1 MIPSTIPSPST
12 PAPAADRSL
21 ALKAAAGVLFV
32 AVVGLSWVLGHGS
45 AGPGYLVLYALLLLP
60 GLPLGFLLFGR
71 GHAAG
76 WIAGALIG
84 YGLSAIV
91 LWIPVDLGFT
101 GHAWAPTAWAALTAA
116 THLIARGSHA
126 VVVLPQW
133 HRSDTA
139 GLLCALLVVPLLVAG
154 PFSRVGERDPAGNLR
169 YRAYFTADFLW
180 HVALTAELAK
190 ADPPIR
196 NPYLER
202 RALNYYWAYFVPP
215 AMIARSVGAA
225 HSIEA
230 CLLLNALCAGLLF
243 VASIYLYG
251 WCVVPRAGPILI
263 AVLLTML
270 AASAEGLLALIRLA
284 RDHLPLASLRS
295 LNVDALTAWIFQ
307 GLTVD
312 SLPRSL
318 WYTPQHAA
326 ACGLGLIGLI
336 GAGHSSILSPEAA
349 LLAGVPLGLSIVFSP
364 FLGGS
369 FCVIY
374 GVVAIWNAFEQSER
388 PLPAIAGSA
397 MAVVPALVGLGWC
410 VANQTFEG
418 AGGSVEIGLSPRAA
432 AAPFATLALA
442 LGPILT
448 LAIGGLMLAWSRRY
462 RWHGSIAGLAIGL
475 TLFYFVYLSSEPVWV
490 GWRAGQVILVTTTPL
505 VAAFFAALVDTSRRA
520 AAVIAAA
527 LALAVGLPTT
537 VIDTWNA
544 QDVEHVAM
552 GPGFRWTVVVPPT
565 TQAAMKWI
573 RERTPDEAVVQM
585 SIGPRGRETWTLV
598 PTFAARRMA
607 AGEPISLL
615 HVTEYDQR
623 SGAVDAMFRTT
634 NAADASR
641 LAHEQRID
649 YVYVDGVERKAF
661 GTDALAKFSDPQY
674 FEQVFEEGDAAV
686 FQVR

>member
-1 MIPSTIPSPST
+1 MWEPEPGERVISACRDPTPQHRVKARVMPSTIPSPST
-12 PAPAADRSL
+12 LAPAADRSL

-32 AVVGLSWVLGHGS
+32 AVVALSWVLGHGL

-91 LWIPVDLGFT
+91 LWIPVDLGFA

-116 THLIARGSHA
+116 THLIARGSQA
-126 VVVLPQW
+126 VVVLPPW
-133 HRSDTA
+133 HRGDTA

-215 AMIARSVGAA
+215 AMIARSVGAV
-225 HSIEA
+225 HSLEA

-336 GAGHSSILSPEAA
+336 GAGHSSKLSLKGRAPRRRSSRPVDCLQPIPRRV
-349 LLAGVPLGLSIVFSP
+349 LLCHLRRRRHL
-364 FLGGS
+364 
-369 FCVIY
+369 
-374 GVVAIWNAFEQSER
+374 ER
-388 PLPAIAGSA
+388 IR
-397 MAVVPALVGLGWC
+397 
-410 VANQTFEG
+410 TK
-418 AGGSVEIGLSPRAA
+418 RA
-432 AAPFATLALA
+432 P
-442 LGPILT
+442 
-448 LAIGGLMLAWSRRY
+448 
-462 RWHGSIAGLAIGL
+462 
-475 TLFYFVYLSSEPVWV
+475 
-490 GWRAGQVILVTTTPL
+490 
-505 VAAFFAALVDTSRRA
+505 
-520 AAVIAAA
+520 
-527 LALAVGLPTT
+527 
-537 VIDTWNA
+537 
-544 QDVEHVAM
+544 
-552 GPGFRWTVVVPPT
+552 
-565 TQAAMKWI
+565 
-573 RERTPDEAVVQM
+573 
-585 SIGPRGRETWTLV
+585 GPRDCRLRDGGRPGTRGPCVVRREPDIRRRRRV
-598 PTFAARRMA
+598 GRNRPVAARR
-607 AGEPISLL
+607 
-615 HVTEYDQR
+615 R
-623 SGAVDAMFRTT
+623 GALYHACSRPWTDSHARHRR
-634 NAADASR
+634 ADARAEAPLPLACVDSRPGDRADALLLRVPLDRARLGR
-641 LAHEQRID
+641 LACRPNHSRD
-649 YVYVDGVERKAF
+649 H
-661 GTDALAKFSDPQY
+661 
-674 FEQVFEEGDAAV
+674 DAA
-686 FQVR
+686 RRRILRGAG